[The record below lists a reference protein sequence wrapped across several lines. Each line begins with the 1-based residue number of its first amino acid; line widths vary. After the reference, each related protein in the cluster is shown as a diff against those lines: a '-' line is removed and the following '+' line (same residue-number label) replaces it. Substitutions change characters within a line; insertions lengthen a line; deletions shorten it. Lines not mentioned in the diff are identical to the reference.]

1 MTSSGASP
9 IDRGT
14 AAVGGFA
21 VPDALLVPDG
31 WTSSLFVSISPI
43 EVSWFA
49 DVEVARAVEVC
60 REVTGVEPRV
70 RRVVDRYFDTAGR
83 DLFRRRV
90 SVRVRQHVEPR
101 RDIAFEVIATGWGDE
116 AVSRRLSGFVQTFQ
130 RNDEA
135 MLARLFERYAA
146 AGYREVAAFDKVRYT
161 FPVLPGRSVDAE
173 GREVVSGE
181 LRGVGE
187 ARGSLR
193 IIDFGVKVE
202 VDDLRDSPFPEPSII
217 EIDYAPGHVP
227 RAALIRDGIAAALA
241 GRLRAKT
248 TSKLAYLLGS
258 GSGEG

>member
-1 MTSSGASP
+1 MTSSGAPP

-14 AAVGGFA
+14 AAVDGFV

-31 WTSSLFVSISPI
+31 WTPSLFVSISPI

-49 DVEVARAVEVC
+49 DVAVERAVEVC
-60 REVTGVEPRV
+60 RAVTGVEPRV
-70 RRVVDRYFDTAGR
+70 RRVVDRYFDTPAR

-90 SVRVRQHVEPR
+90 SVRVRHHVQPR
-101 RDIAFEVIATGWGDE
+101 RDIAFEIIATGWSDE
-116 AVSRRLSGFVQTFQ
+116 AEQRRLSGFVQTFQ

-135 MLARLFERYAA
+135 MMARLLERYAA
-146 AGYREVAAFDKVRYT
+146 AGYEQVGAFDKVRFT
-161 FPVLPGRSVDAE
+161 FPVVPGRSVDAE

-193 IIDFGVKVE
+193 VVDFGVKVE
-202 VDDLRDSPFPEPSII
+202 VDDLSDSPFPEPAII
-217 EIDYAPGHVP
+217 EVDFAPGHVP
-227 RAALIRDGIAAALA
+227 RATTIRDGIQAALE
-241 GRLRAKT
+241 GRLRPKT

-258 GSGEG
+258 G